1 MVRGRQKLFC
11 GHPPG
16 LRLGV
21 NWQGED
27 RSIGD
32 ENRCRRRLV
41 PDFLFSDGFA
51 QDVLEYL
58 CKMRASAHI
67 ALRVGIGKSLQKEF
81 LNYIFNVLHIK
92 MQFFRFKSK
101 YQIMAGEKTCFR
113 IRLQF

>member
-1 MVRGRQKLFC
+1 MQAAACTG
-11 GHPPG
+11 
-16 LRLGV
+16 
-21 NWQGED
+21 
-27 RSIGD
+27 
-32 ENRCRRRLV
+32 
-41 PDFLFSDGFA
+41 FLFSDGFA

-92 MQFFRFKSK
+92 RQFFRFKSK
-101 YQIMAGEKTCFR
+101 YQVMAGEKTCFR